1 MRVIFAG
8 TPEFAAKALEALIQS
23 EHEVVMVLSQPDR
36 PAGRGRKLKESAV
49 KALAKQHNI
58 PVYTPLSLRVEKGG
72 EETAEVLTKMQEAKA
87 DVLVV
92 AAYGLIVPQ
101 FVLDIPSG
109 VLPQK
114 FPMLKAVNIHGSLL
128 PEWRGAAPIA
138 RAIER
143 GDKETGITLMQMDA
157 GLDTGPMLMKRSVE
171 ITPEDT
177 AGDLTETLSRLGA
190 EMLIEYL
197 RDPEAFPPLP
207 QPEGATYASKLA
219 KAEGKIDWTASADKI
234 ADKVRAFN
242 PVPGCFR
249 NKAKKSAM
257 PEVNTDRGQKGEKK
271 SGRKRLERGPNGG
284 KTAKCRAGV
293 LGGPGA
299 AQGRGRHFRL
309 ARLMAE
315 RMARRGARLML

>member
-1 MRVIFAG
+1 MR
-8 TPEFAAKALEALIQS
+8 
-23 EHEVVMVLSQPDR
+23 R
-36 PAGRGRKLKESAV
+36 
-49 KALAKQHNI
+49 
-58 PVYTPLSLRVEKGG
+58 LSLGKR
-72 EETAEVLTKMQEAKA
+72 
-87 DVLVV
+87 

-197 RDPEAFPPLP
+197 RNPEAYPPIS
-207 QPEGATYASKLA
+207 QPEGATYASKLS

-242 PVPGCFR
+242 PVPGCFCACGDEVL
-249 NKAKKSAM
+249 KIWMAFAEPGKKTGETPGTVIESSAKGILVACGDSTVLRITRLQRPGGKQLDVRDFIAGHAFS
-257 PEVNTDRGQKGEKK
+257 KGE
-271 SGRKRLERGPNGG
+271 
-284 KTAKCRAGV
+284 V
-293 LGGPGA
+293 LK
-299 AQGRGRHFRL
+299 
-309 ARLMAE
+309 
-315 RMARRGARLML
+315 

>member
-1 MRVIFAG
+1 MRIIFAG

-49 KALAKQHNI
+49 KALAKQHHI

-72 EETAEVLTKMQEAKA
+72 EETAEVLAKMQEANA

-114 FPMLKAVNIHGSLL
+114 YPTLKAVNIHGSLL
-128 PEWRGAAPIA
+128 PQWRGAAPIA

-242 PVPGCFR
+242 PVPGCFCTCGDEVL
-249 NKAKKSAM
+249 KIWMAFAEPEKKTGEAPGTVIESSVKGILAACGGGSVLRITRLQR
-257 PEVNTDRGQKGEKK
+257 PGGKQLDVRDFIAGHAFSKGE
-271 SGRKRLERGPNGG
+271 
-284 KTAKCRAGV
+284 V
-293 LGGPGA
+293 LK
-299 AQGRGRHFRL
+299 
-309 ARLMAE
+309 
-315 RMARRGARLML
+315 

>member
-49 KALAKQHNI
+49 KALAKQHGI

-72 EETAEVLTKMQEAKA
+72 EETAEVLSKMQEAQA

-92 AAYGLIVPQ
+92 AAYGLIIPQ
-101 FVLDIPSG
+101 FVLDIPLG

-114 FPMLKAVNIHGSLL
+114 FPTLKAVNIHGSLL

-157 GLDTGPMLMKRSVE
+157 GLDTGPMLMKRSVP
-171 ITPEDT
+171 ITDKYT
-177 AGDLTETLSRLGA
+177 AGELTEVLARLGA
-190 EMLIEYL
+190 EMLIDYL
-197 RDPEAFPPLP
+197 QDPQAYPPVP

-219 KAEGKIDWTASADKI
+219 KAEGQIDWSASADKI

-242 PVPGCFR
+242 PVPGCFCVCGDEVL
-249 NKAKKSAM
+249 KIWMAFAEAEQKTSQAPGTVIESSAKGILVACGEGSVLRITRLQRPGGKQLDVRDFIAGHAFS
-257 PEVNTDRGQKGEKK
+257 KGE
-271 SGRKRLERGPNGG
+271 
-284 KTAKCRAGV
+284 V
-293 LGGPGA
+293 LK
-299 AQGRGRHFRL
+299 
-309 ARLMAE
+309 
-315 RMARRGARLML
+315 

>member
-49 KALAKQHNI
+49 KALAKQHGI

-72 EETAEVLTKMQEAKA
+72 EETAEVLSKMQEAQA
-87 DVLVV
+87 NVLVV
-92 AAYGLIVPQ
+92 AAYGLIIPQ
-101 FVLDIPSG
+101 FVLDIPLG

-114 FPMLKAVNIHGSLL
+114 FPTLKAVNIHGSLL

-157 GLDTGPMLMKRSVE
+157 GLDTGPMLMKRSVP
-171 ITPEDT
+171 ITDKDT
-177 AGDLTETLSRLGA
+177 AGELTEVLARLGA
-190 EMLIEYL
+190 EMLIDYL
-197 RDPEAFPPLP
+197 QDPQAYPPVP

-219 KAEGKIDWTASADKI
+219 KAEGQLIGRLLPTRLRIRSEPLTPCPAASA
-234 ADKVRAFN
+234 
-242 PVPGCFR
+242 
-249 NKAKKSAM
+249 SAGM
-257 PEVNTDRGQKGEKK
+257 KY
-271 SGRKRLERGPNGG
+271 
-284 KTAKCRAGV
+284 
-293 LGGPGA
+293 
-299 AQGRGRHFRL
+299 
-309 ARLMAE
+309 
-315 RMARRGARLML
+315 

>member
-114 FPMLKAVNIHGSLL
+114 FPTLKAVNIHGSLL

-197 RDPEAFPPLP
+197 RNPEAYPPIS
-207 QPEGATYASKLA
+207 QPEGATYASKLS

-242 PVPGCFR
+242 PVPGCFC
-249 NKAKKSAM
+249 A
-257 PEVNTDRGQKGEKK
+257 
-271 SGRKRLERGPNGG
+271 
-284 KTAKCRAGV
+284 
-293 LGGPGA
+293 
-299 AQGRGRHFRL
+299 
-309 ARLMAE
+309 
-315 RMARRGARLML
+315 

>member
-49 KALAKQHNI
+49 KL
-58 PVYTPLSLRVEKGG
+58 Y
-72 EETAEVLTKMQEAKA
+72 EAKA

-197 RDPEAFPPLP
+197 RNPEAYPPIS
-207 QPEGATYASKLA
+207 QPEGATYASKLS

-242 PVPGCFR
+242 PVPGCFCACGDEVL
-249 NKAKKSAM
+249 KIWMAFAEPGKKTGETPGTVIESSAKGILVACGDSTVLRITRLQRPGGKQLDVRDFIAGHAFS
-257 PEVNTDRGQKGEKK
+257 KGE
-271 SGRKRLERGPNGG
+271 
-284 KTAKCRAGV
+284 V
-293 LGGPGA
+293 LK
-299 AQGRGRHFRL
+299 
-309 ARLMAE
+309 
-315 RMARRGARLML
+315 

>member
-1 MRVIFAG
+1 MRIIFAG

-114 FPMLKAVNIHGSLL
+114 YPTLKAVNIHGSLL
-128 PEWRGAAPIA
+128 PQWRGAAPIA

-190 EMLIEYL
+190 EKLIEYL
-197 RDPEAFPPLP
+197 RNPE
-207 QPEGATYASKLA
+207 
-219 KAEGKIDWTASADKI
+219 DKHPI
-234 ADKVRAFN
+234 
-242 PVPGCFR
+242 
-249 NKAKKSAM
+249 
-257 PEVNTDRGQKGEKK
+257 
-271 SGRKRLERGPNGG
+271 
-284 KTAKCRAGV
+284 
-293 LGGPGA
+293 
-299 AQGRGRHFRL
+299 
-309 ARLMAE
+309 
-315 RMARRGARLML
+315 

>member
-49 KALAKQHNI
+49 KALAKQHGI

-72 EETAEVLTKMQEAKA
+72 EETAEVLSKMQEAQA

-92 AAYGLIVPQ
+92 AAYGLIIPQ
-101 FVLDIPSG
+101 FVLDIPLG

-114 FPMLKAVNIHGSLL
+114 FPTLKAVNIHGSLL

-157 GLDTGPMLMKRSVE
+157 GLDTGPMLMKRSVP
-171 ITPEDT
+171 ITDKDT
-177 AGDLTETLSRLGA
+177 AGELTEVLARLGA
-190 EMLIEYL
+190 EMLIDYL
-197 RDPEAFPPLP
+197 QDPEG
-207 QPEGATYASKLA
+207 Q
-219 KAEGKIDWTASADKI
+219 IDWSASADKI

-242 PVPGCFR
+242 PVPGCFCVCGDEVL
-249 NKAKKSAM
+249 KIWMAFAEAEQKTSQAPGTVIESSAKGILVACGEGSVLRITRLQRPGGKQLDVRDFIAGHAFS
-257 PEVNTDRGQKGEKK
+257 KGE
-271 SGRKRLERGPNGG
+271 
-284 KTAKCRAGV
+284 V
-293 LGGPGA
+293 LK
-299 AQGRGRHFRL
+299 
-309 ARLMAE
+309 
-315 RMARRGARLML
+315 

>member
-1 MRVIFAG
+1 MRIIFAG

-49 KALAKQHNI
+49 KALAKQHHI

-72 EETAEVLTKMQEAKA
+72 EETAEVLAKMQEANA

-114 FPMLKAVNIHGSLL
+114 YPTLKAVNIHGSLL
-128 PEWRGAAPIA
+128 PQWRGAAPIA

-207 QPEGATYASKLA
+207 QPEGATYASSLRKR
-219 KAEGKIDWTASADKI
+219 KARLTGRRLPIRLPIRSELLIRFRAVSAPAATRFLRFGWLLPNRKRKP
-234 ADKVRAFN
+234 AR
-242 PVPGCFR
+242 PR
-249 NKAKKSAM
+249 EQLLKA
-257 PEVNTDRGQKGEKK
+257 VQKG
-271 SGRKRLERGPNGG
+271 
-284 KTAKCRAGV
+284 
-293 LGGPGA
+293 
-299 AQGRGRHFRL
+299 F
-309 ARLMAE
+309 
-315 RMARRGARLML
+315 

>member
-1 MRVIFAG
+1 MRIIFAG

-49 KALAKQHNI
+49 KALAKQHHI
-58 PVYTPLSLRVEKGG
+58 PVYTPLTLRVEKGG
-72 EETAEVLTKMQEAKA
+72 EETAEVLAKMQEANA

-114 FPMLKAVNIHGSLL
+114 YPTLKAVNIHGSLL
-128 PEWRGAAPIA
+128 PQWRGAAPIA

-177 AGDLTETLSRLGA
+177 AGDLTETLSRVGA
-190 EMLIEYL
+190 ELLIEYL

-207 QPEGATYASKLA
+207 QEDQMHAFPPPPQGSRKHALPPFSLPPGHSCLHPACPGHQTGFPAPRSHQQQGNRCLSWQAHPHGRIHPCGQAESCFPGHPLHFSPLPFPPLPSAWPGLSLCPLIRRSWKMYACLA
-219 KAEGKIDWTASADKI
+219 
-234 ADKVRAFN
+234 
-242 PVPGCFR
+242 
-249 NKAKKSAM
+249 
-257 PEVNTDRGQKGEKK
+257 
-271 SGRKRLERGPNGG
+271 
-284 KTAKCRAGV
+284 
-293 LGGPGA
+293 
-299 AQGRGRHFRL
+299 
-309 ARLMAE
+309 
-315 RMARRGARLML
+315 